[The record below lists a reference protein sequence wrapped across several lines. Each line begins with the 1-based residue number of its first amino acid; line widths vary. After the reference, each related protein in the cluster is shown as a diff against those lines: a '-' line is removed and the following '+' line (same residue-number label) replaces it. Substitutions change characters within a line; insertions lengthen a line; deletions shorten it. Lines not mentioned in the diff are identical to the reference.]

1 MNTHETERFSGAPRS
16 PEPVPLAAATELGI
30 TQVLD
35 VDGLPNGNLA
45 DPMLDDTTVVRI
57 YETMVMVAAIDRIGW
72 ELQRSGRVEFWIP
85 SRGQEASHIAS
96 TAALRGTDWI
106 FLADREPGSFLWR
119 GASLTQ
125 MFAQFFGRADEPL
138 KGRRLPLLLGDRSLN
153 VVPCTTQVGSYIPHA
168 AGAAWAA
175 KLRGDDTR
183 FIVYFG
189 DGATSRGEFHSALNF
204 AGIHRPPVVFFCQN
218 NGWAVSTSNDRQT
231 ASASFAMKGDAYAVR
246 NVRVDGNDPLAV
258 HAVTTAA
265 LDAMPDEGATLIES
279 VTYRVGFHTSSDNP
293 DLYRRDD
300 EVKAWLEWDP
310 IERFR
315 KYLLHRDL
323 WDDAKEQN
331 LQEKCEQSV
340 RVAIR
345 DAEALAFAEPDS
357 QFVDVFAEPTWML
370 EEQRARLRADAG
382 DGASR

>member
-1 MNTHETERFSGAPRS
+1 MTSKPSDQFVGAPRT
-16 PEPVPLAAATELGI
+16 PQPVPLANADELGI
-30 TQVLD
+30 IQVLD
-35 VDGLPNGNLA
+35 AEGLPTGNLA
-45 DPMLDDTTVVRI
+45 DPMLDAETVVRM

-96 TAALRGTDWI
+96 TAALRQTDWI

-119 GASLTQ
+119 GATLTQ

-138 KGRRLPLLLGDRSLN
+138 KGRRLPLLLGDRSLDI
-153 VVPCTTQVGSYIPHA
+153 VPCTTQVGSYIPHA

-189 DGATSRGEFHSALNF
+189 DGATSRGEFHSAMNF
-204 AGIHRPPVVFFCQN
+204 AGIHHPPVVFFCQN
-218 NGWAVSTSNDRQT
+218 NGWAVSTPNDRQT

-258 HAVTTAA
+258 YAATTAA
-265 LDAMPDEGATLIES
+265 LDAMPEEGATLIES
-279 VTYRVGFHTSSDNP
+279 ITYRLGFHTSSDNP

-300 EVKAWLEWDP
+300 EVAAWLEWDP
-310 IERFR
+310 IKRTR
-315 KYLLHRDL
+315 NYLAHREL
-323 WDDAKEQN
+323 WDDTKEQV

-340 RVAIR
+340 RAAIR
-345 DAEALAFAEPDS
+345 EAEALAFAAPES
-357 QFVDVFAEPTWML
+357 QFVDVFEQPTWML
-370 EEQRARLRADAG
+370 DEQRDRLRDDAEK
-382 DGASR
+382 GAGR